1 MSKQMERITYCSQSI
16 DGVDLNDAIETFVST
31 VQDLL
36 LIENLAWVFY
46 HKKRLVVLPRF
57 FSKFR
62 GVRLDMCDDAVMVGV
77 YSVSSRAGE
86 VIDDINYVLSN
97 LEKIDHGNR

>member
-1 MSKQMERITYCSQSI
+1 MGIKDERITYCSQSI
-16 DGVDLNDAIETFVST
+16 DVDDLKGAVETFVST

-57 FSKFR
+57 FSRFR
-62 GVRLDMCDDAVMVGV
+62 GVRLDMSDDAVMVGV
-77 YSVSSRAGE
+77 YSVSSRATE
-86 VIDDINYVLSN
+86 IMDDVMYVLSN
-97 LEKIDHGNR
+97 LEKVDYGNR

>member
-1 MSKQMERITYCSQSI
+1 MSKNAERITYCSQSI
-16 DGVDLNDAIETFVST
+16 DGVDLNDATETFVST

-86 VIDDINYVLSN
+86 IIEDVRFVVSEVLRG
-97 LEKIDHGNR
+97 DGND